1 MRINITNKF
10 IISFKKI
17 IPHRLTNGMSL
28 LNNSFEV
35 LYIGYKMITD
45 IISSPPNIN
54 MRKDNPI
61 TPKLNMHTAFIF
73 TSIGLSCIVF
83 RLLTKSFVNFN
94 I

>member
-1 MRINITNKF
+1 MRINIMNKF

-17 IPHRLTNGMSL
+17 IPHRLKNGKSP

-35 LYIGYKMITD
+35 LYIGYKMINDT
-45 IISSPPNIN
+45 ISSPPSIN

-61 TPKLNMHTAFIF
+61 NPKLNMHTAFF
-73 TSIGLSCIVF
+73 LTSIGLSCIVF
-83 RLLTKSFVNFN
+83 RILTKSFVNFN